1 MFYDKWQKDKNEWR
15 INPPSLLPLHIYSN
29 VRSIFVFKRL
39 QTFSFPNLVLAFTVV
54 PTVSERTHN
63 KCRYVCSSISLQFY
77 FMLTTNILFFSCRLI
92 WLSPWETKINYMRQD
107 WPIFCSYLDRLIQR
121 YSSVSNYQHTAR
133 DKIRWLRIV
142 CTFC

>member
-1 MFYDKWQKDKNEWR
+1 
-15 INPPSLLPLHIYSN
+15 
-29 VRSIFVFKRL
+29 
-39 QTFSFPNLVLAFTVV
+39 
-54 PTVSERTHN
+54 
-63 KCRYVCSSISLQFY
+63 
-77 FMLTTNILFFSCRLI
+77 
-92 WLSPWETKINYMRQD
+92 MRQD